1 MAEPPRDSTTL
12 SELSSEV
19 PQGMVL
25 GPVLFFTFQIARLSA
40 DGVSGV
46 LAMNTSCI
54 LTWNR
59 QENTDYSSQ

>member
-54 LTWNR
+54 LT
-59 QENTDYSSQ
+59 